1 MRNSITR
8 WSRQN
13 HGPAADQKRKRS
25 ENCSNRTSCRP
36 IEVWFRFRR
45 FNLQFYRV
53 SIWKAQI
60 CYDTVWISHFS
71 VSWYFVDRWRG
82 KQRYGTH
89 SITSL
94 LTVQDKKPPTR
105 KVRSC
110 AARVWRFTRS
120 RSFCGGAQY
129 LHNLGYF
136 CQFCG
141 GLHANFGFGLLFHY
155 FIYPFYIT
163 RRYFLLS
170 TNSHHNFCRG
180 HKVLNL
186 ASIFDQSPSR
196 RCGV

>member
-1 MRNSITR
+1 MYQIVAVCTWLTHYMKFTISVAGERWTQLTLNSTLLWHICSTLSWLLNMRNSITR

-82 KQRYGTH
+82 KQRTH
-89 SITSL
+89 KEMAHTAL
-94 LTVQDKKPPTR
+94 LP
-105 KVRSC
+105 C
-110 AARVWRFTRS
+110 
-120 RSFCGGAQY
+120 
-129 LHNLGYF
+129 
-136 CQFCG
+136 
-141 GLHANFGFGLLFHY
+141 
-155 FIYPFYIT
+155 
-163 RRYFLLS
+163 
-170 TNSHHNFCRG
+170 
-180 HKVLNL
+180 
-186 ASIFDQSPSR
+186 
-196 RCGV
+196 